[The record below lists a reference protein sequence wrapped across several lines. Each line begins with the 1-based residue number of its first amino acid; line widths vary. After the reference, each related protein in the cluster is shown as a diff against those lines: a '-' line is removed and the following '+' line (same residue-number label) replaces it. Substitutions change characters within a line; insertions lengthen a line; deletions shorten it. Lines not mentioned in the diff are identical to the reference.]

1 MLVLLA
7 CEDPNAPEAQAE
19 PNRAET
25 DRLVALG
32 YHEHAEETAD
42 PRQMRVVEIDRERS
56 QPGYRLYCTNRTAI
70 AELIDVEGRPVHSWS
85 APDTRE
91 FMACLLLDYGDIL
104 IVGVLRPTDGS
115 DDSVDSDRYLARY
128 AWDGRMKWRR
138 AIPVHHH
145 VSLTPDG
152 KLASLGL
159 RYREIPEVDATVAV
173 RDDEMLLLDPDGHV
187 IEERSI
193 YDALASAAGQ
203 DRFLPIQARKKWGVD
218 HVDLIHAN
226 TIEWMRHE
234 HLVARSP
241 LYAPGNVLVT
251 LRHQNLVA
259 IIEWASNRVVW
270 AWGREDLVGPHEGT
284 VLPTGNILIFD
295 NGGERGWSRVI
306 ELDPMRE
313 EITWEYRAPKPADF
327 FSAARGG
334 SERLP
339 NGNTLITNSNS
350 GHAFEVSPEGETVW
364 RFMNPHLTPEGK
376 RLVFRRMSWYPAAQI
391 DAILERERGDPAA
404 AREAPA
410 GDAGAGREMAAGS

>member
-1 MLVLLA
+1 MILLAA
-7 CEDPNAPEAQAE
+7 CEDPDAPEARSE
-19 PNRAET
+19 PNGAEI

-32 YHEHAEETAD
+32 YLDHAEESAD

-91 FMACLLLDYGDIL
+91 FMACLLLDDGDIV

-251 LRHQNLVA
+251 LRHQNGRMAHFNEDHPLASGAVGFALGAVIGSVTPLSRVEHDALKKLADAGLARGASVA
-259 IIEWASNRVVW
+259 EEAARFMTGAAS
-270 AWGREDLVGPHEGT
+270 D
-284 VLPTGNILIFD
+284 I
-295 NGGERGWSRVI
+295 GERP
-306 ELDPMRE
+306 E
-313 EITWEYRAPKPADF
+313 
-327 FSAARGG
+327 AA
-334 SERLP
+334 E
-339 NGNTLITNSNS
+339 
-350 GHAFEVSPEGETVW
+350 
-364 RFMNPHLTPEGK
+364 
-376 RLVFRRMSWYPAAQI
+376 
-391 DAILERERGDPAA
+391 
-404 AREAPA
+404 
-410 GDAGAGREMAAGS
+410 